1 MSTFQQNQKKDKF
14 LQVEKEILKDTNAR
28 GDLQKLAK
36 WGNLE
41 KIALHLASLRNS
53 SSHEKCLLLTG
64 FPCIKNSK
72 ADKNEYVDNEMK
84 ETKNIQETDGI
95 AGVVAIARALGPE
108 KCIIGIEGED
118 NINCE
123 NFEDSAS
130 YAVKCVLED
139 LGEETSTFSNKQ
151 TSCNKKFQIL
161 SLPTVRKLQAQKQA
175 IFNKTEVIDQLGEYS
190 ILAIEKAGYS
200 MSNNTPE
207 KSTSSHVTEC
217 CRAYTMKARDITLDC
232 APADLMKTLWDNATL
247 RIAIGDGGNELGL
260 GLVHDLTCQH
270 IPLGNQIACMPEFS
284 ADHLLISGV
293 SNWGGYAI
301 GLGILSMENDKEVC
315 LDSDIISE
323 KSELV
328 VAKTL
333 KELKVCDGVTGEYEH
348 CTVDGIDLD
357 RHMML
362 LRKLRTILI

>member
-41 KIALHLASLRNS
+41 KIVLHLASLRNS

-207 KSTSSHVTEC
+207 KYTSSHFTEC
-217 CRAYTMKARDITLDC
+217 CRA
-232 APADLMKTLWDNATL
+232 
-247 RIAIGDGGNELGL
+247 
-260 GLVHDLTCQH
+260 Q
-270 IPLGNQIACMPEFS
+270 
-284 ADHLLISGV
+284 
-293 SNWGGYAI
+293 
-301 GLGILSMENDKEVC
+301 
-315 LDSDIISE
+315 
-323 KSELV
+323 
-328 VAKTL
+328 
-333 KELKVCDGVTGEYEH
+333 
-348 CTVDGIDLD
+348 
-357 RHMML
+357 
-362 LRKLRTILI
+362 

>member
-1 MSTFQQNQKKDKF
+1 MSSIQPNQHNDKF
-14 LQVEKEILKDTNAR
+14 LQIEKEILKNTNAR
-28 GDLQKLAK
+28 GDLKKLAK
-36 WGNLE
+36 WGDLD
-41 KIALHLASLRNS
+41 KIVSYLVSLKNP

-64 FPCIKNSK
+64 FPCIRKSRE
-72 ADKNEYVDNEMK
+72 DKIDCTDNEVK
-84 ETKNIQETDGI
+84 ETKNVQETDGI

-108 KCIIGIEGED
+108 KCVIGVEGDD
-118 NINCE
+118 NINCK

-130 YAVKCVLED
+130 YAVKRVLED
-139 LGEETSTFSNKQ
+139 LGEETSSFNDKQ
-151 TSCNKKFQIL
+151 ENWKEKFQIL
-161 SLPTVRKLQAQKQA
+161 SIPTVRKLQMQKQA
-175 IFNKTEVIDQLGEYS
+175 TFNKPEIVEKLGEYS

-200 MSNNTPE
+200 MSNE
-207 KSTSSHVTEC
+207 KIENNASSTEC
-217 CRAYTMKARDITLDC
+217 CRSYTMKARDITLDC

-247 RIAIGDGGNELGL
+247 RMAVGDGGNELGL

-301 GLGILSMENDKEVC
+301 GLGILSMEDKKENG
-315 LDSDIISE
+315 LDSEFIDE

-333 KELKVCDGVTGEYEH
+333 KELGVCDGVTGKFEN
-348 CTVDGIDLD
+348 CTVDGIDFD
-357 RHMML
+357 VHMIL
-362 LRKLRTILI
+362 LRKLRTILS